1 MIIKEMENPEYFLV
15 ESDDKTVACIMTASL
30 TPRDGMGWEIE
41 DVRIGVHPETH
52 EEIWIPVKI
61 PERGTSTVF
70 PSMSSA
76 LSNAERKVKNLT
88 IKI

>member
-1 MIIKEMENPEYFLV
+1 
-15 ESDDKTVACIMTASL
+15 
-30 TPRDGMGWEIE
+30 MGWEIE